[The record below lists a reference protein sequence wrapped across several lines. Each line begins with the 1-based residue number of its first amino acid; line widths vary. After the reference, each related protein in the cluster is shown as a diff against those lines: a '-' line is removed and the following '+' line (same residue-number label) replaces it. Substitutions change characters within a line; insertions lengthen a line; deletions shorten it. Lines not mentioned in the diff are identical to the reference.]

1 MWHACA
7 EPGPHREVAPRTV
20 EARLTMSIEEL
31 RLESDRR
38 LATVVFA
45 VVLIP
50 SVWFGAVTPR
60 DTRFWALDGLAPHV
74 ASAVVAI
81 LSLWFV
87 RRARTRAQFSDAV
100 FASTLAIVPVLVTIA
115 LQQPQGWFYQPSQAL
130 LPLVAMYGALPNS
143 VLRQVI
149 PPLLLTVCLIFV
161 RIWMPERAGQPL
173 GADVVVLA
181 LVNAIGIVMVRRRAG
196 LQAWVSEAWDR
207 EREARAA
214 AERALSELH
223 TLRGIIPICAN
234 CKKVRTDAGEWQ
246 QVERYVHEHSAAQ
259 FSHGICPACAQLL
272 YPGIL
277 PPESGS

>member
-1 MWHACA
+1 
-7 EPGPHREVAPRTV
+7 
-20 EARLTMSIEEL
+20 MSIEEL

-50 SVWFGAVTPR
+50 AVWFGAATPSDR
-60 DTRFWALDGLAPHV
+60 GFWTLDGLAPHV
-74 ASAVVAI
+74 ASAVVVV

-100 FASTLAIVPVLVTIA
+100 FAATLAILPVFVVLA
-115 LQQPQGWFYQPSQAL
+115 LQQPQGWLYQPSQAL

-143 VLRQVI
+143 MLRQVV
-149 PPLLLTVCLIFV
+149 PPLLLTVSLMFV
-161 RIWMPERAGQPL
+161 RIWMPERADQPL
-173 GADVVVLA
+173 ATDLVVLA
-181 LVNAIGIVMVRRRAG
+181 VINVVGVVMVWRRAG

-207 EREARAA
+207 EREARAV
-214 AERALSELH
+214 AERALNELH

-246 QVERYVHEHSAAQ
+246 QVEQYVHEHSAAE
-259 FSHGICPACAQLL
+259 FSHGICPACARLL
-272 YPGIL
+272 YPDIL
-277 PPESGS
+277 PLESDS